1 MLGTIRFLLAIAVA
15 LSHADVRI
23 AGLNPGVI
31 AVVCFYLISGYVMTG
46 LIRNHY
52 FATGRIGSFYLDRG
66 LRILPQYLLICA
78 LTLLWYFIAHPQT
91 PFLGHA
97 PGVGDLLNNLTIAP
111 LNYYMFNGSDSF
123 TLIPPAWSLGAEVQF
138 YLLIPLLLIWRLRS
152 AALMLAIVVFAA
164 ACWGVINS
172 EWYGYRLLP
181 GVLTF
186 FLLGSVLHD
195 LRGTRRAALL
205 VAAVLLATLAG
216 ALLLAQGAHLGL
228 PYNKETLLGMAIGL
242 PLLFVFGG
250 LPRHALDDRL
260 GDLSYGV
267 FLNHF
272 LIQWTLTGVPKD
284 VAGWAAYLAA
294 VILLSAVTQWLVE
307 RPVLAWK
314 QRLRRRRAG
323 HPEEP
328 AAPPAAGSSPG

>member
-46 LIRNHY
+46 LIRSHY
-52 FATGRIGSFYLDRG
+52 LAAGRIPNFYLDRG

-78 LTLLWYFIAHPQT
+78 LTLAWYFFGHPQSY
-91 PFLGHA
+91 FLGHSPTA
-97 PGVGDLLNNLTIAP
+97 GDIANNLSVAP
-111 LNYYMFNGSDSF
+111 LNYYMFNGSDQF

-138 YLLIPLLLIWRLRS
+138 YLLIPLLLLWRLRT
-152 AALMLAIVVFAA
+152 AAMVLALGVFAA
-164 ACWGVINS
+164 AAWGMINS
-172 EWYGYRLLP
+172 EVYGYRLLP

-186 FLLGSVLHD
+186 FLLGSLLFD
-195 LRGTRRAALL
+195 LRAGQRARVL
-205 VAAVLLATLAG
+205 VIGAVLGAAG
-216 ALLLAQGAHLGL
+216 FAFVLAQAGHLGL
-228 PYNKETLLGMAIGL
+228 PYNRETLIGLVIGL
-242 PLLFVFGG
+242 PLIYAFARLPQHG
-250 LPRHALDDRL
+250 LDNRL

-272 LIQWTLTGVPKD
+272 LIQWTVTGVPKTA
-284 VAGWAAYLAA
+284 AGWALYLAL
-294 VILLSAVTQWLVE
+294 VVGLSAVTQWLVE

-314 QRLRRRRAG
+314 KRLRKVND
-323 HPEEP
+323 
-328 AAPPAAGSSPG
+328 AAAEVPVAAVEAPRN

>member
-15 LSHADVRI
+15 LSHANVRI

-46 LIRNHY
+46 LIRSHY
-52 FATGRIGSFYLDRG
+52 FAAGRIGSFYLDRG

-78 LTLLWYFIAHPQT
+78 LTLAWYFNGQPHT
-91 PFLGHA
+91 TFLGHA
-97 PGVGDLLNNLTIAP
+97 PSAGDLLNNLAIAP

-152 AALMLAIVVFAA
+152 AALVLGGCVFAA
-164 ACWGVINS
+164 ACWGAINS
-172 EWYGYRLLP
+172 EVYGYRLLP
-181 GVLTF
+181 GVLSF
-186 FLLGSVLHD
+186 FLLGSIMFD
-195 LRGTRRAALL
+195 LRENRRSAVLL
-205 VAAVLLATLAG
+205 GVTLLATLAG
-216 ALLLAQGAHLGL
+216 ALLLAQGGHLGL
-228 PYNKETLLGMAIGL
+228 PYNRETLIGLALGL
-242 PLLFVFGG
+242 PLLFVFGR
-250 LPRHALDDRL
+250 LPQHALDNRL

-272 LIQWTLTGVPKD
+272 LIQWTVTGVPTD
-284 VAGWAAYLAA
+284 AAGWALYL
-294 VILLSAVTQWLVE
+294 VSIIVLSAVTQWLVE

-314 QRLRRRRAG
+314 RRLRKKSDAETG
-323 HPEEP
+323 IALGQPSAHQ
-328 AAPPAAGSSPG
+328 